1 MTKSHGRKSRARKTS
16 RTRGAAY
23 AASNAGT
30 LHRHDSGPS
39 VTDLQPSV
47 PSRWGVA
54 GVPDMRV
61 ASALIGACI
70 DGCAPCRASLAARLL
85 DDEVPIALAVT
96 AGAVCNLL
104 VIHEPD
110 GETPAAE
117 CLQNVLLLVM
127 HARLHAGDARVLV
140 TAVETMS
147 LPDRAALLDAALEL
161 WARYGPQRLDL
172 VVRGQGGL
180 ADLTVVRAPAAADPG
195 VELDAHPVVR
205 TASPGQDAGPPVP
218 RTGRTRPHPVHRQPL
233 TTPRTE
239 ARIHMSENTK
249 NLEQYGEDAA
259 RALSELVGAL
269 QYGGITYPL
278 EAYRIF
284 SYLTRTA
291 GELRTAVDLLR
302 ASVQG
307 LHDRDRL
314 MTDYRGEPLDEVIER
329 FTELCGRSVDLA
341 GGLNGTLSK
350 AHSAVGHLA
359 YRETPEEQESEAR
372 G

>member
-1 MTKSHGRKSRARKTS
+1 MTNSHGRKSRARKTS

-23 AASNAGT
+23 VAANAGT
-30 LHRHDSGPS
+30 LHRHGSGPS
-39 VTDLQPSV
+39 ATDLRPSA

-54 GVPDMRV
+54 SAPDMRI

-70 DGCAPCRASLAARLL
+70 EGCAPCRAALAAKLL
-85 DDEVPIALAVT
+85 DDEDPIALAVT

-104 VIHEPD
+104 AIHEPD
-110 GETPAAE
+110 GETPTDKS
-117 CLQNVLLLVM
+117 LQTFLLLVM
-127 HARLHAGDARVLV
+127 HARLHVGEARVLV
-140 TAVETMS
+140 ATVEAMS
-147 LPDRAALLDAALEL
+147 REDRAALLEAALEL
-161 WARYGPQRLDL
+161 WAHYGPQHMDL

-180 ADLTVVRAPAAADPG
+180 ADLTAVHSPAADPG
-195 VELDAHPVVR
+195 TEAGTLPVVR
-205 TASPGQDAGPPVP
+205 TAAPGQDAGPPVP
-218 RTGRTRPHPVHRQPL
+218 RTGRARPHPVHRPPL
-233 TTPRTE
+233 TTSRTE
-239 ARIHMSENTK
+239 TPIHMSENTK

-269 QYGGITYPL
+269 QYRGITYPL

-291 GELRTAVDLLR
+291 GELRTAVELLGT
-302 ASVQG
+302 SVQG

-329 FTELCGRSVDLA
+329 FTELCGRSMDLA

-359 YRETPEEQESEAR
+359 YKETPDEQESEAR